1 MNRRGNIGKV
11 AALDERLGML
21 ISRNREKLI
30 HAIVF
35 FATNTQHCGKVKLFK
50 LLYLLDFA
58 HFRQTGRSVT
68 GLDYRAWK
76 MGPVPLEL
84 MQEWDQLE
92 ADMAQAIEIVPEK
105 VIDYVRERV
114 VPISK
119 FDDSHFTSREL
130 RLMTEIAERF
140 REELTRPLIG
150 FTHEDRGPWDKIW
163 DGGRGN
169 NERIPY
175 VLSIADNDPNRD
187 IVLAAAHE
195 YSGIAAAAPRGH

>member
-1 MNRRGNIGKV
+1 MQGPK
-11 AALDERLGML
+11 ML

-30 HAIVF
+30 NAIVY
-35 FATNTQHCGKVKLFK
+35 FATNTHHCGKVKLFK

-58 HFRQTGRSVT
+58 HFRHTGRSVT

-92 ADMAQAIEIVPEK
+92 ADMAAAVQIVPEK
-105 VIDYVRERV
+105 VIDYIRERV
-114 VPISK
+114 VPISS
-119 FDDSHFTSREL
+119 FDDSQFTPREL
-130 RLMTEIAERF
+130 RLMTELADKF
-140 REELTRPLIG
+140 KDELTKPLIG

-175 VLSIADNDPNRD
+175 VLSIPDNDPNRD
-187 IVLAAAHE
+187 IVLDAAHE
-195 YSGIAAAAPRGH
+195 YSGVAAAAPRGH

>member
-1 MNRRGNIGKV
+1 
-11 AALDERLGML
+11 ML

-30 HAIVF
+30 NAIVY

-58 HFRQTGRSVT
+58 HFRHTGRSVT

-92 ADMAQAIEIVPEK
+92 ADMGEAIRIVPEK
-105 VIDYVRERV
+105 VINYIRERV
-114 VPISK
+114 VPIAN
-119 FDDSHFTSREL
+119 FDDSQFTPREL
-130 RLMTEIAERF
+130 RLMTELADKF
-140 REELTRPLIG
+140 RDELTKPLIG

-175 VLSIADNDPNRD
+175 VLSVSDNDPNRD
-187 IVLAAAHE
+187 AVLDAAHE